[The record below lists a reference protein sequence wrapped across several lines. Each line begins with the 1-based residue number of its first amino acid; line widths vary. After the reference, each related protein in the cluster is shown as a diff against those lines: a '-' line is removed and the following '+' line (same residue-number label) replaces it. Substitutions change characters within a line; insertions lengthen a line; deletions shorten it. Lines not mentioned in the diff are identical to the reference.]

1 MPHATKRDYEVAL
14 AGLDFPV
21 SKAAV
26 INRARDNGGIDR
38 EVYAILSQLP
48 DKSHESME
56 DLQQAV
62 RALYIAGGAA
72 PDSLP
77 L

>member
-1 MPHATKRDYEVAL
+1 MPNATKRDYEVAF
-14 AGLDFPV
+14 AGLEFPA

-38 EVYAILSQLP
+38 EVYATLSQLP
-48 DKSHESME
+48 NQSLESME

-62 RALYIAGGAA
+62 RAIYIASSAA
-72 PDSLP
+72 SDSLP

>member
-1 MPHATKRDYEVAL
+1 MPNASKRDYEVAFG
-14 AGLDFPV
+14 GLDFPA

-38 EVYAILSQLP
+38 EVYATLSQLP
-48 DKSHESME
+48 DRSLESMK

-62 RALYIAGGAA
+62 RAIYIASGAA
-72 PDSLP
+72 SNSLP

>member
-1 MPHATKRDYEVAL
+1 MPTATKRDYETAFT
-14 AGLDFPV
+14 GLDFPV

-62 RALYIAGGAA
+62 RAIYIAGCAS
-72 PDSLP
+72 PDALP

>member
-1 MPHATKRDYEVAL
+1 MPNAAKRDYEVAF

-26 INRARDNGGIDR
+26 INRARDNGGLDR
-38 EVYAILSQLP
+38 EVYATLSQLP
-48 DKSHESME
+48 NQSFESME
-56 DLQQAV
+56 ELQRAV
-62 RALYIAGGAA
+62 RAIYIAGGAA
-72 PDSLP
+72 SDSLP

>member
-1 MPHATKRDYEVAL
+1 MPHATKRDYEVAFE
-14 AGLDFPV
+14 GLDFPV
-21 SKAAV
+21 SKAGL
-26 INRARDNGGIDR
+26 ISRARDNGGIDR
-38 EVYAILSQLP
+38 EVYAILSQIP
-48 DKSHESME
+48 DRSLESIE

-62 RALYIAGGAA
+62 RAIYIAGGAA

>member
-1 MPHATKRDYEVAL
+1 MPHATKRDYEIAF
-14 AGLDFPV
+14 AGLDFPT
-21 SKAAV
+21 SKPAV
-26 INRARDNGGIDR
+26 INRARDNGGADR

-48 DKSHESME
+48 DRSVKSME

-62 RALYIAGGAA
+62 RAIYIAGGAA

>member
-1 MPHATKRDYEVAL
+1 MPTATKRDYEMAF

-21 SKAAV
+21 SKAAI

-48 DKSHESME
+48 AGSHDSME

-62 RALYIAGGAA
+62 RAIYLAGGAA

>member
-1 MPHATKRDYEVAL
+1 MPHATKRDYEIAFT
-14 AGLDFPV
+14 GLDFPT
-21 SKAAV
+21 SKAAI
-26 INRARDNGGIDR
+26 INRARDHGGVDR

-48 DKSHESME
+48 DRPLASME
-56 DLQQAV
+56 ELREAV
-62 RALYIAGGAA
+62 RAIYVTDGAS

>member
-1 MPHATKRDYEVAL
+1 MPNATKRDYEVAF
-14 AGLDFPV
+14 AGLDFPA
-21 SKAAV
+21 SRAAI

-38 EVYAILSQLP
+38 EVYASLSKLP
-48 DKSHESME
+48 DRPLASIEE
-56 DLQQAV
+56 LRQAV
-62 RALYIAGGAA
+62 RAIYVADGAS

>member
-1 MPHATKRDYEVAL
+1 MPNATKRDYELAF
-14 AGLDFPV
+14 AGLDFPA

-26 INRARDNGGIDR
+26 LNRARDNGGIDR
-38 EVYAILSQLP
+38 EVYATLSQLP
-48 DKSHESME
+48 NKSLESIE

-62 RALYIAGGAA
+62 RVIYIAGGAA
-72 PDSLP
+72 SDSLP